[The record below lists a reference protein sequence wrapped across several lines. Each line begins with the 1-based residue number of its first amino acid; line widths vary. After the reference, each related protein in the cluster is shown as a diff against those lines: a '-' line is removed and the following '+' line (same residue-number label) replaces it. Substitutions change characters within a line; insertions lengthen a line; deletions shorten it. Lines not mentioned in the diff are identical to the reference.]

1 MSNMLS
7 DDNRQ
12 QGLTVDTHQTT
23 PQIMSTPPTPTRIRR
38 EDRDTGFPEPF
49 GDNFNTTLPHPD
61 ADLSPNATISQDDL
75 SVAQA
80 MKRRRLSMLT
90 KHRRTV
96 SQASSVGGA
105 TVHGV
110 LSIVSAYIP
119 ASPVDGPGGGGDNT
133 GPASDSSGA
142 SKMSDTYMRSSGGDG
157 DTTTSPPLSP
167 SSQHE
172 GGEGRRGSAG
182 RLRRWIST
190 RR

>member
-1 MSNMLS
+1 
-7 DDNRQ
+7 
-12 QGLTVDTHQTT
+12 
-23 PQIMSTPPTPTRIRR
+23 
-38 EDRDTGFPEPF
+38 
-49 GDNFNTTLPHPD
+49 
-61 ADLSPNATISQDDL
+61 
-75 SVAQA
+75 
-80 MKRRRLSMLT
+80 MLT

-105 TVHGV
+105 SVHGV

-119 ASPVDGPGGGGDNT
+119 ASPVDGPGGGIGSIGGDNT

-142 SKMSDTYMRSSGGDG
+142 SKMSDTYMRSSGGDN

-172 GGEGRRGSAG
+172 DGERRRGSAG